1 MVKYQ
6 VRETKAYKTAFKKL
20 SKADKEL
27 TNKIILRLANDE
39 VLEPIYKDHAL
50 QGKFKGYR
58 DCHVKNDLVLI
69 YEKDKNILTLT
80 CINIANH
87 SNSFKK

>member
-1 MVKYQ
+1 MSKYQ
-6 VRETKAYKTAFKKL
+6 ILKSKGFKTDFKKL
-20 SKADKEL
+20 SKEDKKL
-27 TNKIILRLANDE
+27 TLDIIKRLANDE

-50 QGKFKGYR
+50 QGRFKGYR